1 MMNEMLKKLY
11 LDAILRPG
19 ASKSQHPKSGISRRR
34 RQSVQSEDA
43 KLSLTLK
50 HLSQSCSNCMVSK
63 AHRNRRLSFL
73 SYNGF
78 KKKKNTN
85 KQTSL
90 HTNRRRLHGYQKKRQ
105 KNKQTR
111 TRTID
116 LSTEISIYRA
126 RKDVSF
132 KHSKFSRPILPIIT
146 QRPLETITTIEF
158 QRRIL
163 LRAP

>member
-1 MMNEMLKKLY
+1 MNEMLKKLY

-50 HLSQSCSNCMVSK
+50 HQVRAAVIAWCLK
-63 AHRNRRLSFL
+63 LIETEGFLSFHTMDL
-73 SYNGF
+73 
-78 KKKKNTN
+78 KKKKTQTN
-85 KQTSL
+85 KHHYTQTEEDYM
-90 HTNRRRLHGYQKKRQ
+90 GIK
-105 KNKQTR
+105 
-111 TRTID
+111 
-116 LSTEISIYRA
+116 
-126 RKDVSF
+126 RKDKKTNKRGREPSIF
-132 KHSKFSRPILPIIT
+132 RPKYQFTGLERMSASSIPNFSRPILPIIT

-158 QRRIL
+158 HRRIL